1 MKQIVTG
8 KNGIFSF
15 FSGCGILDLGFEENG
30 FEILFVNEF
39 NPEFMSA
46 YKHSRKILKKKAP
59 IFSYSEESIDVFLDI
74 TNKNKLISDIK
85 NAKNEF
91 STIGFIGGPPCP
103 DFSVAG
109 KNKGYTGENGR
120 LSQSYIDL
128 IISIKPDWFLFENVR
143 GLWKTKKHREFY
155 DNLKN
160 QLEIAGYELSDKLL
174 NSLEFGAPQD
184 RERVFLF
191 GTLKKLKLNTPEK
204 FNFLKYKKFDINKIK
219 TTQWPEKTKFGFD
232 YVGENNLPKLSVQ
245 YWFDKNS
252 VDNHPNA
259 KNVFTARA
267 GLAKFLIIEEGDVSR
282 KSYKRLHRYR
292 YSPTVAY
299 GNNEVHLHPTKPR
312 RLTVAEALS
321 LQSLPKNFELPQT
334 MTLSAMFKTIG
345 NGVPFLMA
353 SGIAQSINKHLSN
366 KEND

>member
-1 MKQIVTG
+1 MNQIVTG

-39 NPEFMSA
+39 NPEFMIA

-59 IFSYSEESIDVFLDI
+59 IFSYSEESIDVFLSL
-74 TNKNKLISDIK
+74 TNKNKLISNIK

-109 KNKGYTGENGR
+109 KNKGHTGENGR

-204 FNFLKYKKFDINKIK
+204 FNFLKYKKFDINEIK
-219 TTQWPEKTKFGFD
+219 NSEWPEKTKFGSD
-232 YVGENNLPKLSVQ
+232 YFGVKNLPNLSVQ

-252 VDNHPNA
+252 VDSHPNS
-259 KNVFTARA
+259 KNAFTARA

-312 RLTVAEALS
+312 RLTVSEALS
-321 LQSLPKNFELPQT
+321 LQSLPKRFELPQT
-334 MTLSAMFKTIG
+334 MTLSSMFKTIG

-353 SGIAQSINKHLSN
+353 SGIAQSISNHLSRPT
-366 KEND
+366 ND